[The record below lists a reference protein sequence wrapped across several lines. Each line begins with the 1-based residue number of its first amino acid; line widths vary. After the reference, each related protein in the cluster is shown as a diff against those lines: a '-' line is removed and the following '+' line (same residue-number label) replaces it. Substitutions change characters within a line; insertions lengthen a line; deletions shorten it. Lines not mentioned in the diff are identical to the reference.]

1 MQVPGL
7 DTVGHHVRAAA
18 KFAPERPAIWL
29 GLRTAAATAIP
40 LLLARWIDPIA
51 AGWAPLAGFIVALV
65 DKGGAYRSRA
75 AIMGSVAIGG
85 LLAVLL
91 GSLIAGHGLVTA
103 TAVAIGLSLCALAQA
118 FGPSMVSVG
127 NTIAI
132 QLLVAA
138 SLPCTV
144 EEAVQRSIGFA
155 WGAGFA
161 LLLSLLVWPVR
172 VYKPGRRAVSAVYG
186 ELARHVRALAGELGA
201 NDWRALAVAR
211 HRAIRDQIEVAR
223 VVLAATRRG
232 RRGETGRGERLLAL
246 VQLAD
251 QMFGILS
258 GLEESLEAGATVD
271 VQATARDGLYALAD
285 GLAELATDVLVE
297 EPPTAQAPAWT
308 ATPPET
314 GSLVER
320 TLGTH
325 TLALLG
331 RAHAD
336 RQSAARVLATLR
348 DDSEPLNAVVP
359 DADPQPTLRE
369 RLHEAFDLRGVVA
382 RHALRV
388 AIAVSIAMAIARGLD
403 LSHRYWV
410 TLTAFLLLQPQGAAT
425 RVRALQRVIGT
436 FAGAVLAAIIPWA
449 VADPRVMIVVVVALA
464 GVSASVVRINY
475 ALFATFLT
483 PTFILLAEVHAHD
496 PHLIGT
502 RIANTAI
509 GAGIAI
515 LASVAW
521 HIQPSRQF
529 DAQLGDAY
537 AAARAYL
544 DEVVAAVT
552 GNVPQP
558 STAVQRA
565 RRALGVEI
573 NRCEIALEQMLAE
586 RAPSSVTEPR
596 MTQVVFLR
604 RLAAAI
610 NAFGSTRGVAS
621 YGPHHVE
628 IAAFA
633 ASTSA
638 ALGELAEAVRGE
650 HAVVARPRVDR
661 VSADPV
667 LAARLAR
674 IDSVVVALVEAA
686 LRAQHTGRA
695 DAASD

>member
-1 MQVPGL
+1 VQVPGL
-7 DTVGHHVRAAA
+7 DMVGHHVREAA

-40 LLLARWIDPIA
+40 LLIAQWIDPVA
-51 AGWAPLAGFIVALV
+51 ARWAPLAGFIVALV

-85 LLAVLL
+85 LVAVLL
-91 GSLIAGHGLVTA
+91 GSLIAGHGILTA
-103 TAVAIGLSLCALAQA
+103 VAVAIGLTLCALAQA

-144 EEAVQRSIGFA
+144 QEAMQRTVGFA

-161 LLLSLLVWPVR
+161 LLLGLIVWPVR

-186 ELARHVRALAGELGA
+186 ELAQHVRALASELGDA
-201 NDWRALAVAR
+201 EWRTRAVAR

-223 VVLAATRRG
+223 EVLAATRRG

-251 QMFGILS
+251 QMFGIVS
-258 GLEESLEAGATVD
+258 GLEESLDAGTTVD

-285 GLAELATDVLVE
+285 GLAELATNVTVE
-297 EPPTAQAPAWT
+297 DPPAAVTAAWT
-308 ATPPET
+308 ASPPET
-314 GSLVER
+314 GSLVEK
-320 TLGTH
+320 TLGAH
-325 TLALLG
+325 ALALLG

-336 RQSAARVLATLR
+336 RQSAARVLATVR
-348 DDSEPLNAVVP
+348 DDSEPLNAEVP

-369 RLHEAFDLRGVVA
+369 RLHEAFDLHGVIG

-388 AIAVSIAMAIARGLD
+388 ALAVSVAMTIAKAFD

-425 RVRALQRVIGT
+425 RVRAVQRVIGT
-436 FAGAVLAAIIPWA
+436 FAGAVLAALIPWA
-449 VADPRVMIVVVVALA
+449 VDDPRVMIVVVMALA

-483 PTFILLAEVHAHD
+483 PTFILLAEVHAREAHM
-496 PHLIGT
+496 IGT

-515 LASVAW
+515 VASLAW
-521 HIQPSRQF
+521 HIRPSRQF
-529 DAQLGDAY
+529 DAQLAEAY
-537 AAARAYL
+537 GAARAYL
-544 DEVVAAVT
+544 EEVVSAVT
-552 GNVPQP
+552 GGVPQP
-558 STAVQRA
+558 SVPVQRA

-586 RAPSSVTEPR
+586 RAPSTVTESR

-638 ALGELAEAVRGE
+638 VLGELAEAMRGE
-650 HAVVARPRVDR
+650 HALVARPRVDR
-661 VSADPV
+661 VAPDPV

-674 IDSVVVALVEAA
+674 IDAVVVALVEAA
-686 LRAQHTGRA
+686 LRAGRTG
-695 DAASD
+695 D

>member
-18 KFAPERPAIWL
+18 KFTPERPAIWL

-40 LLLARWIDPIA
+40 LLIARWIDPVA
-51 AGWAPLAGFIVALV
+51 ASWAPLAGFIVALV

-75 AIMGSVAIGG
+75 AIMASVAIGG
-85 LLAVLL
+85 LCAVFL
-91 GSLIAGHGLVTA
+91 GSAIAGHGILTA
-103 TAVAIGLSLCALAQA
+103 IAVAIGLSLCALAQA

-138 SLPCTV
+138 SLPCTI

-161 LLLSLLVWPVR
+161 MALGLIVWPVR

-186 ELARHVRALAGELGA
+186 ALAQHVRTLATEVGE
-201 NDWRALAVAR
+201 DEWRTRAVAR

-258 GLEESLEAGATVD
+258 GLEEALDADTTAD
-271 VQATARDGLYALAD
+271 VQATAREGLAVLAD
-285 GLAELATDVLVE
+285 ALAELATNVTVE
-297 EPPTAQAPAWT
+297 DPPAAVTPRWSAL
-308 ATPPET
+308 PPET
-314 GSLVER
+314 GTAVEK
-320 TLGTH
+320 TLGAH
-325 TLALLG
+325 ALALLG
-331 RAHAD
+331 RVHED
-336 RQSAARVLATLR
+336 RLSAARVLATLN

-369 RLHEAFDLRGVVA
+369 KLHEAFDLHGVVA

-388 AIAVSIAMAIARGLD
+388 AIAVSIAMTIARGLD

-425 RVRALQRVIGT
+425 RVRAVQRVLGT
-436 FAGAVLAAIIPWA
+436 FAGALLASLIPWA
-449 VADPRVMIVVVVALA
+449 VNDPRMMIVVVVALA

-475 ALFATFLT
+475 ALYATFLT
-483 PTFILLAEVHAHD
+483 PTFILLAEVHSHD

-515 LASVAW
+515 LASLAW
-521 HIQPSRQF
+521 HIRPSRQF
-529 DAQLGDAY
+529 DVQVADAY
-537 AAARAYL
+537 EAARAYL

-552 GNVPQP
+552 GGVPQP
-558 STAVQRA
+558 STAVQKA

-573 NRCEIALEQMLAE
+573 NRCELALEQMIAE
-586 RAPSSVTEPR
+586 RAPSRVTEPR
-596 MTQVVFLR
+596 MTEVVFLR

-633 ASTSA
+633 ASTGA
-638 ALGELAEAVRGE
+638 ALRELAESTRGE
-650 HAVVARPRVDR
+650 HALVARPRIDR
-661 VSADPV
+661 VAPDPV

-674 IDSVVVALVEAA
+674 IDTVVVALVEAA
-686 LRAQHTGRA
+686 LRAERTA
-695 DAASD
+695 

>member
-7 DTVGHHVRAAA
+7 DTVGHHVREAA

-40 LLLARWIDPIA
+40 LLIARWIDPVA
-51 AGWAPLAGFIVALV
+51 ASWAPLAGFIVALV

-75 AIMGSVAIGG
+75 AIMTSVAIGG
-85 LLAVLL
+85 LIAVLL
-91 GSLIAGHGLVTA
+91 GSLIAGHGIL
-103 TAVAIGLSLCALAQA
+103 TAVVVAAGLTLCALAQA

-138 SLPCTV
+138 SLPCTPA
-144 EEAVQRSIGFA
+144 EAVQRTIGFA
-155 WGAGFA
+155 AGAGFA
-161 LLLSLLVWPVR
+161 MVLGLIVWPVR
-172 VYKPGRRAVSAVYG
+172 VYKPGRRAVSAVYS
-186 ELARHVRALAGELGA
+186 ALAQHARLLASDLGA
-201 NDWRALAVAR
+201 EEWRTRAVAR
-211 HRAIRDQIEVAR
+211 HRGLRDQIEVAR

-246 VQLAD
+246 IQLAD
-251 QMFGILS
+251 QTFGIMS
-258 GLEESLEAGATVD
+258 GLEESLDAGTTID
-271 VQATARDGLYALAD
+271 VKATAREGLYALAD
-285 GLAELATDVLVE
+285 GLSEIATNVLVE
-297 EPPTAQAPAWT
+297 DPPPATTPTWT
-308 ATPPET
+308 PSPPET

-320 TLGTH
+320 TLGAH
-325 TLALLG
+325 ALALLG
-331 RAHAD
+331 RAHDD
-336 RQSAARVLATLR
+336 RASAARVLATLD

-369 RLHEAFDLRGVVA
+369 RLHEAFDLHGVVA

-388 AIAVSIAMAIARGLD
+388 AIAVSVAMAIARGLD

-425 RVRALQRVIGT
+425 RVRAVQRVIGT
-436 FAGAVLAAIIPWA
+436 FAGAVLAAVIPGA
-449 VADPRVMIVVVVALA
+449 VADPLAMIVVVVAFA

-483 PTFILLAEVHAHD
+483 PTFILLAEFHSHD
-496 PHLIGT
+496 AHLIGT
-502 RIANTAI
+502 RIANTAL

-515 LASVAW
+515 IASLVW
-521 HIQPSRQF
+521 HIRPSRQF
-529 DAQLGDAY
+529 DAQIAEAY
-537 AAARAYL
+537 DAARAYL
-544 DEVVAAVT
+544 DEVVSAVT
-552 GNVPQP
+552 GGVPQP
-558 STAVQRA
+558 SLPVQLT

-586 RAPSSVTEPR
+586 RAPSTVTEPR

-610 NAFGSTRGVAS
+610 TAFGSTRGVAS

-633 ASTSA
+633 ASTEA
-638 ALGELAEAVRGE
+638 TLRELAESARGE
-650 HAVVARPRVDR
+650 HALAARPRVDR
-661 VSADPV
+661 AAPDPV

-674 IDSVVVALVEAA
+674 IDTAIVALVEAA
-686 LRAQHTGRA
+686 LRAQRTT
-695 DAASD
+695 D